1 MAKNFQTASGCLLL
15 GLALLSTGCQ
25 MYRAPGSLLPSM
37 AAAREDKAI
46 AAHAA
51 NSKFP
56 SPSDVGLDS
65 KSK

>member
-1 MAKNFQTASGCLLL
+1 MANVLHAAGGSALAILLL
-15 GLALLSTGCQ
+15 LSAGCQ
-25 MYRAPGSLLPSM
+25 SYRAPGNLLPSL

-56 SPSDVGLDS
+56 SPSDVGLET
-65 KSK
+65 KTK